1 MKLVALGSIVALGV
15 RLAAAAETN
24 APPVTA
30 DARPPAAVAVAPA
43 QTTVVQTATAPAAAG
58 SSVTT
63 TEITSLLS
71 SGRQFLQQGKWAEAM
86 ALFEKVRSADAS
98 NQEAAFGL
106 SAAFIETDRLPEA
119 LPLLERLYRELPD
132 NSMVRNNLAW
142 VYAKAKDPAVR
153 NPEKAVKLAREAVL
167 DVPADASV
175 WNTLA
180 EAYFACGK
188 FDRAVRAA
196 ESALRLNMLAGVTN
210 VAPSRELVL
219 RCKRAAG
226 VPIQETENE

>member
-1 MKLVALGSIVALGV
+1 MKTVVLGLIVVLGAGVAGAT
-15 RLAAAAETN
+15 ETN
-24 APPVTA
+24 APSGAGAAAPQ
-30 DARPPAAVAVAPA
+30 PAAVPA
-43 QTTVVQTATAPAAAG
+43 AASGAGSTATAA
-58 SSVTT
+58 
-63 TEITSLLS
+63 EIASLLE
-71 SGRQFLQQGKWAEAM
+71 SGRVFLKEGKWAEAA
-86 ALFEKVRSADAS
+86 ALFEKVRAADPGH
-98 NQEAAFGL
+98 QEAAFGL
-106 SAAFIETDRLPEA
+106 SAALIETDRLPEA
-119 LPLLERLYRELPD
+119 LPMLERLYREVPD
-132 NSMVRNNLAW
+132 NSMVKNNLAW

-167 DVPADASV
+167 DVPADVSV